1 MAPGAASAYSAPMQ
15 WVFLILAL
23 WAALVELHSGTFYL
37 AAVAAVAFVTFVLG
51 FVLPEEVLLLTF
63 LGGLLA
69 ALVLVWAT
77 RRHAARRVSL
87 PDLDLDQEVRIDS
100 AVPGSPRLIV
110 TYRGARWEAEMETG
124 PAPPPGAFA
133 RIAGRH
139 GNLLRLAP
147 IPPVSPESP
156 GCLPP

>member
-37 AAVAAVAFVTFVLG
+37 AAVAAVAFVTFALG

-87 PDLDLDQEVRIDS
+87 PDLDLDQEVRID
-100 AVPGSPRLIV
+100 AAIPGSPRLIV
-110 TYRGARWEAEMETG
+110 TYRGARWEAEMATG

-156 GCLPP
+156 